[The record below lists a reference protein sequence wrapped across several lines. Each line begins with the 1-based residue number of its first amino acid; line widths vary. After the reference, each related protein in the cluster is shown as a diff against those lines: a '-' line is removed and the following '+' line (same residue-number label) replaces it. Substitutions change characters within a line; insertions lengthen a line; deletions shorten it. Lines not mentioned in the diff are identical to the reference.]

1 MKRSEYL
8 ICGIALTALLA
19 CLMLW
24 YSDGMRLGFWRTS
37 TQLIVEVPVIEGMP
51 ELGTQQKVTW
61 EKGFVSGIETPTI
74 GLFFSTSLI
83 SYLLLRRRQS
93 K

>member
-1 MKRSEYL
+1 
-8 ICGIALTALLA
+8 
-19 CLMLW
+19 MLW

-37 TQLIVEVPVIEGMP
+37 TQLIVEVPVIVGMP

>member
-1 MKRSEYL
+1 MNRYEYL
-8 ICGIALTALLA
+8 ICGIALTVLLA
-19 CLMLW
+19 CLIFW

-37 TQLIVEVPVIEGMP
+37 TQLIVEVPVIVGMP

-61 EKGFVSGIETPTI
+61 EKGFVSGIETPI
-74 GLFFSTSLI
+74 VGLFFSSSLI

>member
-1 MKRSEYL
+1 LKRYEYI
-8 ICGIALTALLA
+8 ICGVALAALLA
-19 CLMLW
+19 CLILW

-37 TQLIVEVPVIEGMP
+37 SQLIVEVPVIVGMP

-74 GLFFSTSLI
+74 GLIFSASLI
-83 SYLLLRRRQS
+83 SYLLLRRRHS

>member
-1 MKRSEYL
+1 
-8 ICGIALTALLA
+8 
-19 CLMLW
+19 
-24 YSDGMRLGFWRTS
+24 MRLGFWRTS

-61 EKGFVSGIETPTI
+61 EKGFVSGIETPTV
-74 GLFFSTSLI
+74 GLFFSTSLV

>member
-1 MKRSEYL
+1 MKRYEYL
-8 ICGIALTALLA
+8 ICGIALTVLIA
-19 CLMLW
+19 CLILW
-24 YSDGMRLGFWRTS
+24 HSDGMRLGFWRTS
-37 TQLIVEVPVIEGMP
+37 TQLIVEVPVIVGVP

-61 EKGFVSGIETPTI
+61 EKGFVSGIETPTV
-74 GLFFSTSLI
+74 GLFFSTSLV